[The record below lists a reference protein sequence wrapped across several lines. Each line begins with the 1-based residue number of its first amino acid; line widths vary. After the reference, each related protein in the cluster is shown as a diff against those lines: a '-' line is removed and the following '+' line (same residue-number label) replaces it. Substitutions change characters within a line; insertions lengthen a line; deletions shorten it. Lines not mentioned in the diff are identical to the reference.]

1 MNDSPS
7 RSLEG
12 SPVNQAELLEELS
25 RTLENLGISY
35 LVTGSVA
42 TIAYG
47 EPRFTN
53 DIDVVVRLYPFQVES
68 FCASFP
74 PDHFYVSPEAV
85 ADATGCHGQFNI
97 LHPTSGL
104 KIDVM
109 VADSSE
115 FNDSRFARAKRLQV
129 TPDRTVNFSSPED
142 VIIKK
147 LVFYR
152 DGGSDK
158 HLRDIRGVLAVMGED
173 IDRSYIERWV
183 ADFGLER
190 EWASVIVE

>member
-1 MNDSPS
+1 MDPS
-7 RSLEG
+7 RLLDRLS
-12 SPVNQAELLEELS
+12 ATLEEL
-25 RTLENLGISY
+25 RIPY
-35 LVTGSVA
+35 LITGSMA

-53 DIDVVVRLYPFQVES
+53 DIDVVVRLFPGQVNALCS
-68 FCASFP
+68 AFP
-74 PDHFYVSPEAV
+74 TDEFYVSPEAV
-85 ADATGCHGQFNI
+85 ADAVARHGQFNI